1 MSVSSK
7 GSTIFTRA
15 ITEHL
20 KVIQALQSQQPVLEE
35 IAAQMTR
42 AILAGMDVS
51 AAGAMGVFEQQMVEG
66 KISSR

>member
-7 GSTIFTRA
+7 ASTIFTQA

-51 AAGAMGVFEQQMVEG
+51 AAGAMGVCEQQMAEG